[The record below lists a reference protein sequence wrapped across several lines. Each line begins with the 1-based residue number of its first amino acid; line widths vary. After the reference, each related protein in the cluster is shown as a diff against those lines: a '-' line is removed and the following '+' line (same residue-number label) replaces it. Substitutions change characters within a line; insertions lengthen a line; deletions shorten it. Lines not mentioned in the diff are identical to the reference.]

1 MIEIAKKNNG
11 VIEHQI
17 QIPIYKF
24 EPKNDDQFQEED
36 CQEPGIWK
44 VEHPASDEDAEGEE
58 EEEDAEVEE
67 WEGDTGEGEQEE
79 EDAKDNIRS
88 DLITYLT
95 QLNTEMTTLLTAKI
109 ESENGTLEQCDKE
122 TLEVINKIKAPLWMV
137 VNTTLFGDKALTQEV
152 IVNLKIA
159 LQDMRSTYCQGSSS
173 VPPPLIDSC
182 DLEEIN
188 QSYIWM

>member
-1 MIEIAKKNNG
+1 MQSGFLFCLMLFDYLRNLEKCADTYGCNMTGCESCGARRIND
-11 VIEHQI
+11 VID
-17 QIPIYKF
+17 KL
-24 EPKNDDQFQEED
+24 
-36 CQEPGIWK
+36 
-44 VEHPASDEDAEGEE
+44 
-58 EEEDAEVEE
+58 
-67 WEGDTGEGEQEE
+67 GDYNISLNTLEE

-137 VNTTLFGDKALTQEV
+137 VNTTLFGDKTLTQEM
-152 IVNLKIA
+152 IANLKIA
-159 LQDMRSTYCQGSSS
+159 LQEMRSKYCQGSGSE
-173 VPPPLIDSC
+173 PPPPTDSC